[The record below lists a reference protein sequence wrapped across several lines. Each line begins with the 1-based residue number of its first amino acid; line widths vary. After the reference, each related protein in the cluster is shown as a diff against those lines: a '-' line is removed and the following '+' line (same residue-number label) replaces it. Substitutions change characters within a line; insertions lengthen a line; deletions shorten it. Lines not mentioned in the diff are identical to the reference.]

1 MSFDEEYNFDD
12 SLDELLANITI
23 LDPNLK
29 TKKEVKSVET
39 QTDNCLIDNQLKT
52 KPKINRKR
60 RIRIIKTD
68 KHHHK
73 PCIYHQKN
81 SSFQSNDSK
90 RSKTQDI
97 ESNKSFNNE
106 NKIEITFN
114 NNNNNTNYESMSHS
128 NNSSQFQLITNQEFN
143 SSYSSSQT
151 LLNSNHTIDDN
162 LSQNSIDLLSDS
174 ILLSSSESIISNKSF
189 NLLRT
194 DDESDGQR
202 SPLHQLA
209 IDDNNGL
216 NDRQQ
221 PVIRSSQEQ
230 LITDEDFFKTQN
242 SQNSNSSQNSSIFSF
257 YEY

>member
-1 MSFDEEYNFDD
+1 MSSDEEYNFDD

-23 LDPNLK
+23 AQLDPSLK

-39 QTDNCLIDNQLKT
+39 QTDYCLIDNELKT

-81 SSFQSNDSK
+81 SSFESNDCK
-90 RSKTQDI
+90 RFKTQDI
-97 ESNKSFNNE
+97 ESNKDFNNE
-106 NKIEITFN
+106 KIEITFN
-114 NNNNNTNYESMSHS
+114 NNNTNYESMTHS
-128 NNSSQFQLITNQEFN
+128 NNSSQLELITNQEFN
-143 SSYSSSQT
+143 SCHNSSQT
-151 LLNSNHTIDDN
+151 QLNSNHTIDDN
-162 LSQNSIDLLSDS
+162 LSQKSIDLLSDS
-174 ILLSSSESIISNKSF
+174 ILLSSSDLLSDKSF
-189 NLLRT
+189 NLLET

-209 IDDNNGL
+209 INDKNSL

-221 PVIRSSQEQ
+221 PMIRSSQEQ
-230 LITDEDFFKTQN
+230 LITDEDFFKTQI

>member
-23 LDPNLK
+23 SQLDPSLN
-29 TKKEVKSVET
+29 TKKEVKSIET
-39 QTDNCLIDNQLKT
+39 QTDYCFDNELKT

-73 PCIYHQKN
+73 PCVYHQRN
-81 SSFQSNDSK
+81 SSFESNCK

-97 ESNKSFNNE
+97 ESNKGFNNE
-106 NKIEITFN
+106 KISITFN
-114 NNNNNTNYESMSHS
+114 KNNTNYESMGHS

-143 SSYSSSQT
+143 SSYNSSQT
-151 LLNSNHTIDDN
+151 QLNSNHTIDDN
-162 LSQNSIDLLSDS
+162 FSQKSIDLLSDS
-174 ILLSSSESIISNKSF
+174 ILLSSSDLLSDKSF
-189 NLLRT
+189 NLLET

-209 IDDNNGL
+209 INDKNSL

-221 PVIRSSQEQ
+221 PMIRSSQEQ